1 MSNRRMLLSQ
11 EGKEIL
17 DTVADVLEVG
27 RPIAI
32 KIALA
37 KGLAISDGP
46 VDENYMQWKNKWTIP
61 DNIIKEK
68 EFLLFKHLIINEVK
82 KPLTSDELHLH
93 MAAYIEKGL
102 RRLYEDLKNKSSIE
116 DFRLVIL

>member
-46 VDENYMQWKNKWTIP
+46 VDENYMQ
-61 DNIIKEK
+61 
-68 EFLLFKHLIINEVK
+68 
-82 KPLTSDELHLH
+82 
-93 MAAYIEKGL
+93 
-102 RRLYEDLKNKSSIE
+102 
-116 DFRLVIL
+116 